1 MKKQILLILLMLAG
15 YFSFA
20 QLTVTVQW
28 YDGDPD
34 SKSDS
39 IYYDPAKKLVWSD
52 FKGRPDHNSMAAAIT
67 ESGFG
72 YRMAMQSR
80 NGETNLRITIYC
92 YFNKR
97 KSWVKKDMD
106 TDYALTHE
114 QHHFDITY
122 INTSLFA
129 QKLKAAKFTLGNY
142 TNLVDAIYDECYGAL
157 RTMQDGY
164 DGQTSNGRIKK
175 MQSDWNQKIDQ
186 KLARLII
193 N

>member
-1 MKKQILLILLMLAG
+1 MKKQFLLILLILAFH
-15 YFSFA
+15 FSFA

-28 YDGDPD
+28 YDADPD
-34 SKSDS
+34 SRGDT
-39 IYYDPAKKLVWSD
+39 IYYDPGNKLVWSD
-52 FKGRPDHNSMAAAIT
+52 FKGRPDYSSMAAAIT

-80 NGETNLRITIYC
+80 NGQTNLRITIYC

-97 KSWVKKDMD
+97 TSWVKKNMD

-142 TNLVDAIYDECYGAL
+142 TSLVDKIYDECYEAL
-157 RTMQDGY
+157 RTMQDAY
-164 DGQTSNGRIKK
+164 DGQTANGRIKK
-175 MQSDWNQKIDQ
+175 IQSEWNQKIDQ
-186 KLARLII
+186 KLAGLII